1 MKRPIRAFFIAFFN
15 ASALALV
22 QPLAVVP
29 DAAAAEVQVLH
40 WWTAG
45 GEASALKELERT
57 LRAQGVQWRDVPIA
71 GGGGAQAMTT
81 LRARV
86 LSADPPTAAQ
96 MLGFDIRDWA
106 AQGALQDLTP
116 LARSGGWAQRVPK
129 ALQAFDTDRGRWVA
143 APIDVHSSN
152 WVWANKAVL
161 ERAGVHR
168 APGDWGAFI
177 SDLDKVRKAGFV
189 PLAAGGQPWQIA
201 TMFDGIVLS
210 VGGPAFYRRALIE
223 LQPAALDSAAMRT
236 SFTRLRALRSY
247 VDGEYA
253 NRDWNVATGMVIDGR
268 AGFQMMG
275 DWALGE
281 FNHAG
286 RVPGKDYL
294 CLRTPGTQGS
304 VTFNSDAFVFFDV
317 KDRAAQARMVDDV
330 MSPEVQARFN
340 RVKGSAPALLGVS
353 PAGFNACGAKAI
365 ADLAEADRAGTLM
378 GSMSQ
383 GYAVPPAIQH
393 AFYDIIARAFD
404 GEITPAQAAAQLA
417 AAARAR
423 Y

>member
-1 MKRPIRAFFIAFFN
+1 MKHPIPASVLASVFAFAC
-15 ASALALV
+15 ASACAH
-22 QPLAVVP
+22 
-29 DAAAAEVQVLH
+29 AASPGAAGDVQVLH

-45 GEASALKELERT
+45 GEAAALQQLEST

-86 LSADPPTAAQ
+86 LSGDPPTAAQ

-129 ALQAFDTDRGRWVA
+129 ALQAFDMRDGRWVA

-161 ERAGVHR
+161 ERSGIAR
-168 APGDWGAFI
+168 APADWDAFV

-210 VGGPAFYRRALIE
+210 TGGPAFYRRALIDLE
-223 LQPAALDSAAMRT
+223 PAALDSPTMRIA
-236 SFTRLRALRSY
+236 FTRLRALRPY
-247 VDGEYA
+247 VDGDYA
-253 NRDWNVATGMVIDGR
+253 NRDWNVATGMVINGR

-304 VTFNSDAFVFFDV
+304 VTFNSDAFVFFKV
-317 KDRAAQARMVDDV
+317 KDRAAQERMVEDV
-330 MSPEVQARFN
+330 MTPEVQARFN
-340 RVKGSAPALLGVS
+340 RVKGAAPALLGVS
-353 PAGFNACGAKAI
+353 SAGFNACGAKAI
-365 ADLAEADRAGTLM
+365 ADLAEADRNATLM

-383 GYAVPPAIQH
+383 GYAVAPAIQH
-393 AFYDIIARAFD
+393 AFYDIVARAFD
-404 GEITPAQAAAQLA
+404 GEISPSEAAVQLA